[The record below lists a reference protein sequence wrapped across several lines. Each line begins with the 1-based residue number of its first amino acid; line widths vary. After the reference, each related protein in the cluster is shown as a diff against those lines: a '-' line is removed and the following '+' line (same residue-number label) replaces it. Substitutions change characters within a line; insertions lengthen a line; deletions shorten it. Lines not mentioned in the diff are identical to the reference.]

1 MSKKKIILPESTIFP
16 ERTKVN
22 HNDELLLVN
31 KRLAQQIE
39 ERKKRASELV
49 IANAELAYQN
59 DEKEKR
65 AAELVIAN
73 TELAY
78 QNQEKEDRAAELVI
92 ANTELAYQ
100 NNEKQKRAD
109 ELSIA
114 NSELL
119 FQNKEKEKRAAELV
133 VANTELAYQNQEKED
148 RAAEL
153 VIANT
158 ELAYQNKEKE
168 KRAAE
173 LLIANTELTFQNN
186 EKEKRAAE
194 LVVANTELA
203 YQNNEK
209 QKRADELSIANSEL
223 LFQNKE
229 KEKRAAE
236 LVIANTELAYQN
248 HEKEDRAAE
257 LVIANTELAYQ
268 NNEKQKRADE
278 LSVAN
283 SELLFQNKEKEK
295 RAAELILANNEL
307 EAFTYISSHHL
318 QEPLRKIQV
327 FSNRISTDE
336 NQNLTEKGKYY
347 FERIEVAA
355 SHMQALI
362 NDLLTYSRT
371 SVTEKK
377 FEKTSINDVVNKVLE
392 DLKEEILL
400 KKAIIE
406 VSGNGN
412 AFIIPSQFHQ
422 LICNLISNSLKFSII
437 EKAPHITIKIL
448 YTKPKTKKNKSLADY
463 CHIIISDN
471 GIGFDPQ
478 FESRVFEMFQQLNSK
493 TDYKGT
499 GIGLAIAKKIVE
511 NHNGIITATGKLNH
525 GAKFDIYIPVVL

>member
-1 MSKKKIILPESTIFP
+1 MSEKKIIPDDENTFP
-16 ERTKVN
+16 ERNKIN

-39 ERKKRASELV
+39 ERKKRAAELLIANTELAYQNKEKEKRAAELV

-59 DEKEKR
+59 QEKENRAAELVIANRELAYQNKEKQKRADELSIANAELIFQNKEKEKR

-78 QNQEKEDRAAELVI
+78 QNQEKENRAAELAI
-92 ANTELAYQ
+92 AN
-100 NNEKQKRAD
+100 K
-109 ELSIA
+109 
-114 NSELL
+114 
-119 FQNKEKEKRAAELV
+119 
-133 VANTELAYQNQEKED
+133 
-148 RAAEL
+148 
-153 VIANT
+153 
-158 ELAYQNKEKE
+158 
-168 KRAAE
+168 
-173 LLIANTELTFQNN
+173 ELT
-186 EKEKRAAE
+186 
-194 LVVANTELA
+194 
-203 YQNNEK
+203 
-209 QKRADELSIANSEL
+209 
-223 LFQNKE
+223 FQNKE

-236 LVIANTELAYQN
+236 LVIANKELAYQN
-248 HEKEDRAAE
+248 KEKENRAAE
-257 LVIANTELAYQ
+257 LLVANAELTFQ
-268 NNEKQKRADE
+268 NN
-278 LSVAN
+278 
-283 SELLFQNKEKEK
+283 EKEK

-327 FSNRISTDE
+327 FSNRITTDE
-336 NQNLTEKGKYY
+336 HQNLTEKGKFY
-347 FERIEVAA
+347 FDRIEVSA

-377 FEKTSINDVVNKVLE
+377 FENVSINDIIDEVLE
-392 DLKEEILL
+392 DLKKEITA

-406 VSGNGN
+406 ISGNCS

-422 LICNLISNSLKFSII
+422 LICNLISNSLKFST
-437 EKAPHITIKIL
+437 EAKAPHITIETL
-448 YTKPKTKKNKSLADY
+448 YTKPKTKKNKLSADY
-463 CHIIISDN
+463 CHIIITDN

-511 NHNGIITATGKLNH
+511 NHNGIITATGKVNQ
-525 GAKFDIYIPVVL
+525 GAKFDIYIPVV

>member
-1 MSKKKIILPESTIFP
+1 MSKKKSILPESTIFP

-31 KRLAQQIE
+31 KRLARQIE

-59 DEKEKR
+59 EEKEKR

-78 QNQEKEDRAAELVI
+78 QNEEKEKRAAELVI

-133 VANTELAYQNQEKED
+133 IANTELAYQNQEKED

-186 EKEKRAAE
+186 EKEDRAAE
-194 LVVANTELA
+194 LVIANTELA
-203 YQNNEK
+203 YQNKEKQKRADELSVANSELLFQNKEKEKRASELVIANTELAYQNQEKEDRAAELVIANTELAYQNKEK

-229 KEKRAAE
+229 KEKRA
-236 LVIANTELAYQN
+236 
-248 HEKEDRAAE
+248 
-257 LVIANTELAYQ
+257 
-268 NNEKQKRADE
+268 
-278 LSVAN
+278 S
-283 SELLFQNKEKEK
+283 
-295 RAAELILANNEL
+295 ELILANNEL

-362 NDLLTYSRT
+362 NDLLNYSRT

-377 FEKTSINDVVNKVLE
+377 FENTNLNDVINKVLE
-392 DLKEEILL
+392 DLKEEIVL

-406 VSGNGN
+406 LSGNCK
-412 AFIIPSQFHQ
+412 AFIIPFQFEQ
-422 LICNLISNSLKFSII
+422 LISNLISNSLKFSKS
-437 EKAPHITIKIL
+437 EVTPHIKIESY
-448 YTKPKTKKNKSLADY
+448 YTKPNTKNIPLVNDY
-463 CHIIISDN
+463 CHITITDN
-471 GIGFDPQ
+471 GIGFDSQ
-478 FESRVFEMFQQLNSK
+478 FENRVFEMFQQLHSK
-493 TDYKGT
+493 TEYKGT
-499 GIGLAIAKKIVE
+499 GIGLTIVKKIVE
-511 NHNGIITATGKLNH
+511 NHKGIITATGKLDH

>member
-16 ERTKVN
+16 ERTKIN
-22 HNDELLLVN
+22 HNDELLLAN

-59 DEKEKR
+59 EEKEKRAAELVIANRELAYQNEEKEKR

-78 QNQEKEDRAAELVI
+78 QNQEKE
-92 ANTELAYQ
+92 
-100 NNEKQKRAD
+100 
-109 ELSIA
+109 
-114 NSELL
+114 
-119 FQNKEKEKRAAELV
+119 KRAAELII
-133 VANTELAYQNQEKED
+133 ANTELAYQNQEKE
-148 RAAEL
+148 
-153 VIANT
+153 
-158 ELAYQNKEKE
+158 

-173 LLIANTELTFQNN
+173 LLIANAELTFQNN

-203 YQNNEK
+203 YQNKEK

-248 HEKEDRAAE
+248 QEKEKRAAE
-257 LVIANTELAYQ
+257 LAIANAELTFQ
-268 NNEKQKRADE
+268 NN
-278 LSVAN
+278 
-283 SELLFQNKEKEK
+283 EKEK

-336 NQNLTEKGKYY
+336 YQNLTEKGKYY

-377 FEKTSINDVVNKVLE
+377 FENTNLNEIIDKVLE
-392 DLKEEILL
+392 DLKEEITS
-400 KKAIIE
+400 KKAIIDL
-406 VSGNGN
+406 SGNCN
-412 AFIIPSQFHQ
+412 ACIIPSQFHQ
-422 LICNLISNSLKFSII
+422 LICNLISNSLKFSTK
-437 EKAPHITIKIL
+437 EKAPHITIETL
-448 YTKPKTKKNKSLADY
+448 YTKPKAKKNKSSADY

-471 GIGFDPQ
+471 GIGFDAQ
-478 FESRVFEMFQQLNSK
+478 FESRVFEMFQQLNSR

-511 NHNGIITATGKLNH
+511 NHNGIITATGKLNQ
-525 GAKFDIYIPVVL
+525 GAKFDIYIPVV

>member
-16 ERTKVN
+16 ERTKIN
-22 HNDELLLVN
+22 HNDELLLAN

-59 DEKEKR
+59 EEKEKR

-78 QNQEKEDRAAELVI
+78 QNE
-92 ANTELAYQ
+92 
-100 NNEKQKRAD
+100 
-109 ELSIA
+109 
-114 NSELL
+114 
-119 FQNKEKEKRAAELV
+119 EKEKRAAELV
-133 VANTELAYQNQEKED
+133 
-148 RAAEL
+148 
-153 VIANT
+153 I
-158 ELAYQNKEKE
+158 
-168 KRAAE
+168 
-173 LLIANTELTFQNN
+173 
-186 EKEKRAAE
+186 
-194 LVVANTELA
+194 ANTELA

-248 HEKEDRAAE
+248 QEKENRAAE
-257 LVIANTELAYQ
+257 LIIANAELAYQ
-268 NNEKQKRADE
+268 NEEKEKRA
-278 LSVAN
+278 A
-283 SELLFQNKEKEK
+283 ELLIANAELTFQNNEKEK

-327 FSNRISTDE
+327 FSDRISTDE
-336 NQNLTEKGKYY
+336 HRNLTDKGKYY
-347 FERIEVAA
+347 FERIGVAA

-377 FEKTSINDVVNKVLE
+377 FENTNLNEIINKVLE
-392 DLKEEILL
+392 DLKEEITS
-400 KKAIIE
+400 KKAIVE
-406 VSGNGN
+406 LSGNCN
-412 AFIIPSQFHQ
+412 ACIIPSQFHQ
-422 LICNLISNSLKFSII
+422 LICNLVSNSLKFSTN
-437 EKAPHITIKIL
+437 EKAPHITIETL
-448 YTKPKTKKNKSLADY
+448 YTKPKTKKNKSSADY

-478 FESRVFEMFQQLNSK
+478 FESRVFEMFQQLHSR

-525 GAKFDIYIPVVL
+525 GAKFDIYIPVV

>member
-1 MSKKKIILPESTIFP
+1 MSEKKIIPADENTFP
-16 ERTKVN
+16 DKNKTN

-39 ERKKRASELV
+39 ERKKRAAELI
-49 IANAELAYQN
+49 IANKELAFQN
-59 DEKEKR
+59 KEKEKR

-78 QNQEKEDRAAELVI
+78 QNQEKEDRAAELII
-92 ANTELAYQ
+92 ANKELT
-100 NNEKQKRAD
+100 
-109 ELSIA
+109 
-114 NSELL
+114 
-119 FQNKEKEKRAAELV
+119 F
-133 VANTELAYQNQEKED
+133 QNQEKGK

-173 LLIANTELTFQNN
+173 LLIANAELAYQNQ
-186 EKEKRAAE
+186 EKEDRAAE
-194 LVVANTELA
+194 LVIANTELA
-203 YQNNEK
+203 YQNKEK

-248 HEKEDRAAE
+248 QEKEDRAAE
-257 LVIANTELAYQ
+257 LVIANKELTFQNKEKEKRAAELVIANKELAYQ
-268 NNEKQKRADE
+268 NKEKEKRA
-278 LSVAN
+278 A
-283 SELLFQNKEKEK
+283 ELLTANTELTFQNNEKEK

-327 FSNRISTDE
+327 FADRISTDE
-336 NQNLTEKGKYY
+336 HQNLTDKGKYY

-355 SHMQALI
+355 FHMQALI

-377 FEKTSINDVVNKVLE
+377 FENVNLNTIIDKVLE
-392 DLKEEILL
+392 DLKKEIIT
-400 KKAIIE
+400 KKAVVEI
-406 VSGNGN
+406 SGNCS
-412 AFIIPSQFHQ
+412 AFIIPSQFYQ
-422 LICNLISNSLKFSII
+422 LIYNLVSNSLKFSTK
-437 EKAPHITIKIL
+437 EKASHITIESV
-448 YTKPKTKKNKSLADY
+448 YTKPTTKKNKSSADY

-478 FESRVFEMFQQLNSK
+478 FESRVFEMFQQLNNK

-499 GIGLAIAKKIVE
+499 GIGLAISKKIVE
-511 NHNGIITATGKLNH
+511 NHKGIITATGRLNY
-525 GAKFDIYIPVVL
+525 GAKFDIYIPVV